1 LTAASWGQKQKS
13 IAALLR
19 NLKTVTLSRTLILKF
34 RKTIKEAGSQFICR
48 TLLMMIQMN
57 FQTRMVN
64 TKTMNMRKIID
75 KLIFNN
81 VYCSYFIILTN
92 RAIVTR
98 TMLSS
103 KKFNLIILGDGAV
116 GKTSLLKMYHSG

>member
-1 LTAASWGQKQKS
+1 
-13 IAALLR
+13 
-19 NLKTVTLSRTLILKF
+19 VTLSKTLILKF
-34 RKTIKEAGSQFICR
+34 KKMIREVGSQSICL
-48 TLLMMIQMN
+48 TPLMMIQMN
-57 FQTRMVN
+57 FQTRTVN
-64 TKTMNMRKIID
+64 TKTMNMIKVID

-92 RAIVTR
+92 RAVATR
-98 TMLSS
+98 AMLSS

>member
-1 LTAASWGQKQKS
+1 
-13 IAALLR
+13 
-19 NLKTVTLSRTLILKF
+19 
-34 RKTIKEAGSQFICR
+34 
-48 TLLMMIQMN
+48 MM
-57 FQTRMVN
+57 
-64 TKTMNMRKIID
+64 TMNMKKFID

-92 RAIVTR
+92 RAISTR

-116 GKTSLLKMYHSG
+116 GKTSLLKMYHSGSINVNHIKTIGVDHINTTF